1 MTLPMWPDGVDDA
14 CTLPTV
20 ERPLRVAEFDELFST
35 AVRDVERLAPGKVRM
50 TLAGPASLA
59 GTVRDLTAR
68 ETACCSFF
76 AFTVTGSTDGVILD
90 IAVPPERVPVLD
102 ALTDRAVRSRAH
114 GSRAANPSSRQSS
127 A

>member
-20 ERPLRVAEFDELFST
+20 ERPLRVAEFDELFAT

-76 AFTVTGSTDGVILD
+76 AFTVTGSADGGVVLD

-102 ALTDRAVRSRAH
+102 ALTERALRSR
-114 GSRAANPSSRQSS
+114 
-127 A
+127 